1 LRHGRAQHSG
11 YPGSSGGIVSSFR
24 LICIAALTAAM
35 VVFVADAAAAQSA
48 TAADQSGKPYLAG
61 LRPPHEQH
69 KTAHTKTS
77 HVSEHHKAST
87 KLAQPATKRRPMVTA
102 HSKTHRPARL
112 ADKINS
118 RVTWPSVEPAAAD
131 ERTTPETVLRFTT
144 EDTEQ
149 APVAASHPAPPA
161 SVTSAAKTAPPAKIA
176 ATEERNNAGSAAVEN
191 PPTASTLVQTESYQ
205 APDRT
210 DTLAAAAPQ
219 QETAHASGHSMTA
232 QLLVTLAGAISAG
245 IVGWLMIGF
254 GSVRTFKSS

>member
-1 LRHGRAQHSG
+1 LRHRRAQHSG

-24 LICIAALTAAM
+24 LICIAAFTAAM

-61 LRPPHEQH
+61 LRPPHEQY
-69 KTAHTKTS
+69 KTAHAKTT

-87 KLAQPATKRRPMVTA
+87 KAAQPATKRRPMVGA
-102 HSKTHRPARL
+102 NSKAHRPTRL

-149 APVAASHPAPPA
+149 VPVAASRSAPPA
-161 SVTSAAKTAPPAKIA
+161 SATSAAKVAPAKIA
-176 ATEERNNAGSAAVEN
+176 AIEERNNVDSAIVAN
-191 PPTASTLVQTESYQ
+191 PPTASGLAQTESYQ

-210 DTLAAAAPQ
+210 DPLAAAAPQ
-219 QETAHASGHSMTA
+219 QEVAHASGHSVTA

>member
-1 LRHGRAQHSG
+1 
-11 YPGSSGGIVSSFR
+11 
-24 LICIAALTAAM
+24 M
-35 VVFVADAAAAQSA
+35 VVFVVDAAAAQSA

-69 KTAHTKTS
+69 KTAHAKTS
-77 HVSEHHKAST
+77 HVSKHHNSST
-87 KLAQPATKRRPMVTA
+87 KLAQPATKRRPTMTA
-102 HSKTHRPARL
+102 NSKAHRPTRL

-131 ERTTPETVLRFTT
+131 ERTTPETVLQFTT
-144 EDTEQ
+144 EDTGQ

-161 SVTSAAKTAPPAKIA
+161 AATSAAKTAPPAKIA
-176 ATEERNNAGSAAVEN
+176 ATEERNTVDSAVVAN
-191 PPTASTLVQTESYQ
+191 PPTASTLVQTERYQ

-210 DTLAAAAPQ
+210 DTLAAAAPR
-219 QETAHASGHSMTA
+219 QETAHASSHSVTA
-232 QLLVTLAGAISAG
+232 QLLVALAGAISAG

>member
-1 LRHGRAQHSG
+1 
-11 YPGSSGGIVSSFR
+11 VSSFR
-24 LICIAALTAAM
+24 LICITALTAAT

-69 KTAHTKTS
+69 KTSHPKTI
-77 HVSEHHKAST
+77 HVSEHQKVST
-87 KLAQPATKRRPMVTA
+87 KLAQPATKRRPRVA
-102 HSKTHRPARL
+102 VNSKVHRPTRL

-118 RVTWPSVEPAAAD
+118 RVTWPSVEPAAAE
-131 ERTTPETVLRFTT
+131 ERTAPETVLRFTT

-149 APVAASHPAPPA
+149 APVAAPRPAPPA
-161 SVTSAAKTAPPAKIA
+161 SVPTAAKADPPAKIA
-176 ATEERNNAGSAAVEN
+176 ATEQRNTIDSAVAAN
-191 PPTASTLVQTESYQ
+191 PPAATRLVQTESPQ

-219 QETAHASGHSMTA
+219 QETAHASGHSVTA
-232 QLLVTLAGAISAG
+232 QLLVALAGAISAG

-254 GSVRTFKSS
+254 GSARTFKSSQI